1 MVLTFQPNPAPMR
14 LWLVAYTTDNND
26 NLDMVVS
33 APTPIE
39 AFVRWRARMTGIEPY
54 TDPAGRVN
62 NTLYTSLVHD
72 IEMFGDERAARV
84 FPIPVLA
91 SMPYVHYWDFIDG
104 GHFDINMDTLATKA
118 IEEEIKRMIPPG
130 APINTGVTND
140 MEC

>member
-14 LWLVAYTTDNND
+14 LWLVAYTTDDND

-39 AFVRWRARMTGIEPY
+39 AFVRWRARMLGIEPY
-54 TDPAGRVN
+54 TDPAGQVN
-62 NTLYTSLVHD
+62 NTPYESLSLVRD

-91 SMPYVHYWDFIDG
+91 SMPCVHYWDFVDG

-118 IEEEIKRMIPPG
+118 IEEEIKRMIPR
-130 APINTGVTND
+130 D
-140 MEC
+140 QL